1 MQEYEF
7 TLRFTLPDSTEN
19 PAIHVARLA
28 KVGCDDALVGV
39 GQSGRLA
46 LDFLR
51 SSSSALEAIASALAQ
66 VKKAIPGVS
75 LVEAAPDFVG
85 LTEVAELLGISRQYM
100 RKLMVN
106 NAGDFPAAVHE
117 GKTAIWHLYELLL
130 WLEQNKRYLVD
141 DTLLDVAAAAMQ
153 LNLARERRR
162 VDPGLQKVVRSLVS

>member
-7 TLRFTLPDSTEN
+7 TLRFTLPDSMED
-19 PAIHVARLA
+19 PAIHVERLA
-28 KVGCDDALVGV
+28 VSGCDDAMAGV

-51 SSSSALEAIASALAQ
+51 SSGSALEAITSALAQ
-66 VKKAIPGVS
+66 VKKAIPGVR

-85 LTEVAELLGISRQYM
+85 LTDVAELLGVSRQYM

-130 WLEQNKRYLVD
+130 WLEQNKRYPMD
-141 DTLLDVAAAAMQ
+141 DSLLDVASVAMM